1 MIIKFTKQTQEKQQQ
16 LYYLKQPV
24 DHNWI
29 FQPIYAANHH
39 AVCDRSRM

>member
-24 DHNWI
+24 DHN
-29 FQPIYAANHH
+29 
-39 AVCDRSRM
+39 